1 MLASTKHICLTFL
14 VAAFSAASRGVF
26 EFNVDSTL
34 PLSTFS
40 NQNALLILS
49 LPQTFF
55 FRSGEQLRLRPRV
68 QDFFFVRN
76 GKRKAM
82 LDPLIYGSVEF
93 DEPPLTMTPPKTQQH
108 IASLPH
114 TTMPRAVPPLSSL
127 PKTETDR
134 IPSYVHP
141 NLRELTADDIKDVQE
156 HTTLLK
162 TASAKKAEDAKQR
175 RRVRSYKST
184 ETSENISTLSRRA
197 AADGRTYICMFSPE
211 TRQTFAIRAWNE
223 LCKKM
228 ETSET
233 TTMLHGGEA
242 PSADDAIGI
251 VNREG
256 RILTVNDEWLNLI
269 ACSGTISISLLFT
282 VLNP

>member
-1 MLASTKHICLTFL
+1 
-14 VAAFSAASRGVF
+14 
-26 EFNVDSTL
+26 
-34 PLSTFS
+34 
-40 NQNALLILS
+40 
-49 LPQTFF
+49 
-55 FRSGEQLRLRPRV
+55 
-68 QDFFFVRN
+68 
-76 GKRKAM
+76 M

-175 RRVRSYKST
+175 RRAPECFNASSPKVHEGVDLLKS
-184 ETSENISTLSRRA
+184 NTLVESLSNSKRA
-197 AADGRTYICMFSPE
+197 
-211 TRQTFAIRAWNE
+211 
-223 LCKKM
+223 
-228 ETSET
+228 
-233 TTMLHGGEA
+233 
-242 PSADDAIGI
+242 
-251 VNREG
+251 REG
-256 RILTVNDEWLNLI
+256 TAQLHRGQWFSSTTEASILADSWRAHGL
-269 ACSGTISISLLFT
+269 ACQ
-282 VLNP
+282 VLSCPD